1 MSHIIN
7 TITEMKSVTEVNEH
21 KTVEMLK
28 EGVIPNVTTGT
39 EKRTRYYTTKLFVE
53 KTADLIRAFFGIDE
67 SVPQKTI
74 FARKDLKEIHKNRTN
89 RCTVLT
95 TFNLKGGVGK
105 TTNTVNVGI
114 ALAKLKQKVLIIDTD
129 PQSQASSYFRKES
142 FRGNSINQL
151 FEMYMRD
158 DVVTKEDI
166 REKIFTEDVS
176 IDDRYSVDMLPSELR
191 LAKTIEIARSRKEN
205 VKILSKII
213 NEVRDD
219 YDYIV
224 LDSPPN
230 AGFIFEINMYATDE
244 ILFSTNAT
252 EKSLEGL
259 ELTIEEI
266 LELNQTMEK
275 KVNVA
280 GIMVNNYNRNYN
292 HHKEAMDLIVENG
305 ERIGVTQDKIYVTR
319 YAPTVVEASQ
329 EYMLSIIDYKKKV
342 KQSIEIFEPTMKL
355 ALDKLIERN
364 KIN

>member
-1 MSHIIN
+1 MSAILN
-7 TITEMKSVTEVNEH
+7 TIEDIKAVTEVNEK

-28 EGVIPNVTTGT
+28 QGIIPSVTTGS
-39 EKRTRYYTTKLFVE
+39 EKRTRYYTTRLFIE
-53 KTADLIRAFFGIDE
+53 KTAELIKAYYKEDE
-67 SVPQKTI
+67 DVPNKKI
-74 FARKDLKEIHKNRTN
+74 FSKKNLDEIFINQTK
-89 RCTVLT
+89 RCVVLT
-95 TFNLKGGVGK
+95 TFNLKGGVAK

-158 DVVTKEDI
+158 YLVTKEDI
-166 REKIFTEDVS
+166 EEKIFTEDVS
-176 IDDRYSVDMLPSELR
+176 IDAEYSIDILPSELR

-213 NEVRDD
+213 NEVRED

-230 AGFIFEINMYATDE
+230 AGYIFEINMYATDE
-244 ILFSTNAT
+244 ILFSTNTT
-252 EKSLEGL
+252 EKSVEGI

-275 KVNVA
+275 KVKVT
-280 GIMVNNYNRNYN
+280 GIMVNNYNKNYN

-305 ERIGVTQDKIYVTR
+305 ERIGIMRDKIYVTR
-319 YAPTVVEASQ
+319 YAPTIVEASQ

-342 KQSIEIFEPTMKL
+342 KQSIEVFEPTMKL